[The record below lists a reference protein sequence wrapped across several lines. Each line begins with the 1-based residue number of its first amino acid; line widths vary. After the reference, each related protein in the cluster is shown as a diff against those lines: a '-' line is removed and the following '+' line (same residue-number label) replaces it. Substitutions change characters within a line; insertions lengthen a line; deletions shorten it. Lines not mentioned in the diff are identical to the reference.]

1 MMRARRLAAVA
12 LAFAAALAVFTATRG
27 DERAAAGPP
36 ALDAPRLR
44 PDADTDAQV
53 RRLQAAVRRGAPRET
68 ELAAAYIQ
76 KARESGDPSY
86 YSRADGVLKR
96 ALERGPADPAELTEA
111 AALAAGRH
119 DFRAAERLAR
129 RARAL
134 APESIGA
141 FPVLVDA
148 LVELGR
154 YREAERTLQRM
165 VDLKPNLAAYARIS
179 YFRELTGDLRGAA
192 EALELAVAA
201 GGPVP
206 ENVAY
211 VQSLLG
217 SLELNR
223 GRLAASRRAFAAA
236 LAAVPGYAPAA
247 AGRARLA
254 ARRGDLRGAIAQWRA
269 LVARLPLPEY
279 AIGLGEAELAAA
291 GRADDGKPR
300 GHRAGGGE
308 LRRRGSSRAARLRAA
323 GRRDL
328 ALVRAQQRLLAEAR
342 VDTDVEL
349 AIYEADHGDPQRA
362 VALAHEAW
370 AQAPS
375 VRSADALGWAL
386 TRAGRRGDGLRW
398 ARRALRLGSLDPTFR
413 YHAGI
418 AAGGTAEGRRNLRLA
433 LRHGLDAYPLHAMA
447 ARAALEAR

>member
-1 MMRARRLAAVA
+1 MRARRLSAVA
-12 LAFAAALAVFTATRG
+12 LAFVLALAVFAATRG

-36 ALDAPRLR
+36 PASAPSVR
-44 PDADTDAQV
+44 PDADTDAQL
-53 RRLQAAVRRGAPRET
+53 RRLQDAVRRGAPREA

-76 KARESGDPSY
+76 KARESGDPSF
-86 YSRADGVLKR
+86 YSRADGVLQR
-96 ALERGPADPAELTEA
+96 ALARGPQDPAELTEA

-134 APESIGA
+134 APDSLGA

-148 LVELGR
+148 LLELGR

-165 VDLKPNLAAYARIS
+165 VDLKPNLAAYARVS
-179 YFRELTGDLRGAA
+179 YFRELTGDLDGAA
-192 EALELAVAA
+192 EALELAVSA

-211 VQSLLG
+211 VQTLLG
-217 SLELNR
+217 SLELSR
-223 GRLAASRRAFAAA
+223 GRLPAARRAFAAA
-236 LAAVPGYAPAA
+236 LMAVPGYAPAA

-254 ARRGDLRGAIAQWRA
+254 ARRGDLRTAIARWRE
-269 LVARLPLPEY
+269 LVARQPLPEY
-279 AIGLGEAELAAA
+279 VIGLGEAELAA
-291 GRADDGKPR
+291 GQG
-300 GHRAGGGE
+300 
-308 LRRRGSSRAARLRAA
+308 AA

-328 ALVRAQQRLLAEAR
+328 ALVRVQQRLLAEAG

-349 AIYEADHGDPQRA
+349 AIYEADHGDRERA
-362 VALAHEAW
+362 VALAREAW

-386 TRAGRRGDGLRW
+386 TRAGRAGEGLRW
-398 ARRALRLGSLDPTFR
+398 ARRALKLGSLDPTFR

-418 AAGGTAEGRRNLRLA
+418 AAGDTPEGRRNLRLA
-433 LRHGLDAYPLHAMA
+433 LERGLDAHPLHANR
-447 ARAALEAR
+447 ARAALEDR

>member
-1 MMRARRLAAVA
+1 MRARRLSAVA
-12 LAFAAALAVFTATRG
+12 LAFVLALAAFAATRG
-27 DERAAAGPP
+27 DDRAAAGPP
-36 ALDAPRLR
+36 AAAAPSLR
-44 PDADTDAQV
+44 PDADTDTLV
-53 RRLQAAVRRGAPRET
+53 RRLQAAVRRGAPREA

-76 KARESGDPSY
+76 KARESGDPSFY
-86 YSRADGVLKR
+86 ARADGVLGR
-96 ALERGPADPAELTEA
+96 ALARGPADPAELTEA

-119 DFRAAERLAR
+119 DFRDAENLAR

-134 APESIGA
+134 APDSIGA
-141 FPVLVDA
+141 FAVLVDA

-165 VDLKPNLAAYARIS
+165 IDLKPNLPSYARVS
-179 YFRELTGDLRGAA
+179 YFRELTGDLTGAA
-192 EALELAVAA
+192 QALELAVAA

-223 GRLAASRRAFAAA
+223 GRLPAARRAFAAA
-236 LAAVPGYAPAA
+236 LMAVPGYAPAA

-254 ARRGDLRGAIAQWRA
+254 ARSGDLQAAIARWRE
-269 LVARLPLPEY
+269 LVTRLPLPEY
-279 AIGLGEAELAAA
+279 VIGLGEAELAA
-291 GRADDGKPR
+291 GRT
-300 GHRAGGGE
+300 
-308 LRRRGSSRAARLRAA
+308 AA

-328 ALVRAQQRLLAEAR
+328 ALVRAQERLLAEAG

-349 AIYEADHGDPQRA
+349 AIYEADHGDRPRA
-362 VALAHEAW
+362 VALAREAW
-370 AQAPS
+370 SRAPS

-386 TRAGRRGDGLRW
+386 TRSGDRRAGLRW
-398 ARRALRLGSLDPTFR
+398 SRRALKLGSLDPTFR

-418 AAGGTAEGRRNLRLA
+418 AAGDTPEGRRNLRLA
-433 LRHGLDAYPLHAMA
+433 LRHGLDAYPLHAKRA
-447 ARAALEAR
+447 HAALEDR